1 MAAMTNWKNVNNWHW
16 VDKNCMP
23 WTLNYFKKFESIST
37 TQDSTKIEVSEVTS
51 VTGDC
56 DLNQRKG
63 QIIHIFDIELKMKW
77 NAKIG
82 DLEGKGTILIP
93 EFMHDSDLK
102 DIVFDI
108 NVDSETKDKDLFRN
122 TCRSLLVPLIRE
134 GFRDFHSDL
143 MDAHAKD
150 VYITDAQMNGHPIS
164 DTYKPKPPVPEI
176 QKKVEPGNMEI
187 KGGLTSIT
195 EDTEF
200 QCSARDLYDVIV
212 ERQRVQMWS
221 RAPAEIENKEGA
233 NFVLFGGNISGQFV
247 KLVVFIN

>member
-1 MAAMTNWKNVNNWHW
+1 MTNWKNVNNWHW

-23 WTLNYFKKFESIST
+23 WTLNYFKKLEEIHKSVNDT
-37 TQDSTKIEVSEVTS
+37 TVEVVEVTS

-63 QIIHIFDIELKMKW
+63 QVIHIFDIELKLKW
-77 NAKIG
+77 KAKVG
-82 DLEGKGTILIP
+82 ESEGKGTILIP
-93 EFMHDSDLK
+93 EFMHDTALN

-108 NVDSETKDKDLFRN
+108 SVDSDTKDKDLIRDA
-122 TCRSLLVPLIRE
+122 CRSHLVPLIRE
-134 GFRDFHSDL
+134 GFRNFHSDL

-150 VYITDAQMNGHPIS
+150 VYITDSEMKGHPIS
-164 DTYKPKPPVPEI
+164 DTYKPKPPVPEVS
-176 QKKVEPGNMEI
+176 KATVEVGNMEL

-200 QCSARDLYDVIV
+200 QCSAKDLYDVIV

-221 RAPAEIENKEGA
+221 RAPAEIENQQGSK
-233 NFVLFGGNISGQFV
+233 FVLFGGNISGSFV
-247 KLVVFIN
+247 KLVSN